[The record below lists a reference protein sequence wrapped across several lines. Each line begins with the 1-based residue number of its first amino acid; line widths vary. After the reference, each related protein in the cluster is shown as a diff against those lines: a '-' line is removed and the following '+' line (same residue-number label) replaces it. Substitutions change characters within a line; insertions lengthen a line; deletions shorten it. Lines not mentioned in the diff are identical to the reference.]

1 MEKPIGAL
9 WINYTK
15 NDDEFFSGYIE
26 IDGIQHRII
35 IFRNWKKKAKGLQT
49 SIFMRQGK
57 KKKVIHFEG

>member
-26 IDGIQHRII
+26 IDGVQHRII
-35 IFRNWKKKAKGLQT
+35 IFRNWKKKGERSPDFNIYEA
-49 SIFMRQGK
+49 RK
-57 KKKVIHFEG
+57 KEEGEPF